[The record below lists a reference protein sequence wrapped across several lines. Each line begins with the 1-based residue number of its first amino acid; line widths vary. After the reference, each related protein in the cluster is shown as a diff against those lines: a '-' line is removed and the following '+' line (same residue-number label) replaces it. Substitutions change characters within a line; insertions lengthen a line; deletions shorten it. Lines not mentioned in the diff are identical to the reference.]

1 LELQIAIICSLCDI
15 GQCANNHVFG
25 ADSPCILSTFAQIK
39 LNSQRKGSAALM
51 TISSPRFRI
60 GSVSLVALILCL
72 LPVSRTTAEAQAPAQ
87 AAPAPAQAAPAS
99 PHDLADTWQGTLHA
113 GKDLRTIV
121 KITKDDKGVYQGVFY
136 SIDQG
141 GQALKLDSV
150 TLNGSDVK
158 FELKLASLTYTGK
171 LSADGKTIDGSSS
184 QGGGS
189 LPLVLTRATP
199 ETAWEIPKPQP
210 PAKPMAADA
219 DPNFEV
225 ATIKPNNS
233 AATSM
238 QGLVIRGRN
247 FITRASSLGDLISF
261 AYQVQAK
268 QIVNAPDWL
277 DKDRYD
283 IDAVPEQEGVPNP
296 EQIRIMIRKLLAD
309 RFGLKFHHDKRD
321 MSAYVLT
328 VGKDGQKLKATQI
341 QGNLPGI
348 GIRPGTGGIMLNMVN
363 ATIPDF
369 TGFLQILVLD
379 RPVVD
384 RTGIEGRYDYQITF
398 TPDDS
403 QFNGHPPPF
412 AKKADNTA
420 SGSSD
425 EAAPAAPSLYDAL
438 QQQLG
443 LKLSAE
449 KTAVEVIAIDHVEK
463 PSAN

>member
-1 LELQIAIICSLCDI
+1 MTNC
-15 GQCANNHVFG
+15 FRRR
-25 ADSPCILSTFAQIK
+25 ILLAFRCVVSVVLTFATCA
-39 LNSQRKGSAALM
+39 GAH
-51 TISSPRFRI
+51 
-60 GSVSLVALILCL
+60 
-72 LPVSRTTAEAQAPAQ
+72 AQEAPANG
-87 AAPAPAQAAPAS
+87 ATTPVS

-113 GKDLRTIV
+113 GRDLRLIV
-121 KITKDDKGVYQGVFY
+121 KITKDEKGAYKGVFY

-141 GQALKLDSV
+141 GQPLNLDSV
-150 TLNGSDVK
+150 TSNGSEVK
-158 FELKLASLTYTGK
+158 MDLKLIGGTFAGK
-171 LSADGKTIDGSSS
+171 ISADGKTIDGNWG
-184 QGGGS
+184 QGPN
-189 LPLVLTRATP
+189 PLALMLTRATP

-210 PAKPMAADA
+210 PPKPMAADA

-233 AATSM
+233 GATSM

-261 AYQVQAK
+261 AYTVQSK

-277 DKDRYD
+277 DKDRVD
-283 IDAVPEQEGVPNP
+283 IDAIPEQEGVPNS

-309 RFGLKFHHDKRD
+309 RYGLKFHHEKRD

-328 VGKDGQKLKATQI
+328 VGKDGQRLKATQI

-348 GIRPGTGGIMLNMVN
+348 GIRPGTGGITLNMVN
-363 ATIPDF
+363 AAIPDF

-384 RTGIEGRYDYQITF
+384 KTDLPGRYDFQCTF
-398 TPDDS
+398 SPDDS
-403 QFNGHPPPF
+403 QFGGHPPQLPNQSNN
-412 AKKADNTA
+412 AGAGSADT
-420 SGSSD
+420 
-425 EAAPAAPSLYDAL
+425 AAPSAPSLYDAL

-449 KTAVEVIAIDHVEK
+449 KTAVDVIAIDHVEK
-463 PSAN
+463 PTPN